1 MRKKLEI
8 ATVLAHH
15 PKLLILDEPTSGLDP
30 IVRNEVLDIFL
41 KFISDEEHTILL
53 STHIT
58 SDLEHIADKII
69 FIDKG
74 QIILNEDR
82 DNIMDNYKILKC
94 EIDYFS
100 NIDKKDIIAYKK
112 NKYNYNI
119 LINDK
124 NGISKK
130 YKEAI
135 VDKITLEDLM
145 VLVIKGDK

>member
-1 MRKKLEI
+1 M
-8 ATVLAHH
+8 
-15 PKLLILDEPTSGLDP
+15 
-30 IVRNEVLDIFL
+30 
-41 KFISDEEHTILL
+41 

-135 VDKITLEDLM
+135 ADKITLEDLM
-145 VLVIKGDK
+145 LLIIKGDK